1 MYTVYLHINKENN
14 KKYFGQ
20 TMQKVTTRWGNG
32 STYRSSHKFYNAIQK
47 YGWDGFNH
55 FIIREGL
62 TKDEANE
69 LEMKLIEKYN
79 TTVDGYNITAGGDGV
94 MHNRQHNDT
103 TKNNISK
110 KRKEQVFSEESQL
123 KKMDTMYGF
132 KFNGIICTNK
142 SGESFYYR
150 TVREFCVEH
159 NGDSGHVNKVLRGK
173 RQTHKG
179 FSITFA

>member
-47 YGWDGFNH
+47 YGWGGFNH

-94 MHNRQHNDT
+94 MHNRHHSDT

-110 KRKEQVFSEESQL
+110 KEKRA
-123 KKMDTMYGF
+123 
-132 KFNGIICTNK
+132 
-142 SGESFYYR
+142 SFFR
-150 TVREFCVEH
+150 RVT
-159 NGDSGHVNKVLRGK
+159 
-173 RQTHKG
+173 T
-179 FSITFA
+179 